1 MKFLP
6 IVVHILFLPNEGHL
20 YFFRNCWAK
29 KDYSTLEIFILKY
42 LKISAKKLYFIKFT
56 SLFFWWNSFLNIL
69 TILLYCCFQAMA
81 IFSSI
86 FLMSSTDTKDLT
98 YNEETRLAAMYV
110 WASVFVMTL
119 YLTLFGPVTLRLE
132 VKREVLRLVVL
143 LESTVEPPT
152 LMV

>member
-1 MKFLP
+1 
-6 IVVHILFLPNEGHL
+6 
-20 YFFRNCWAK
+20 
-29 KDYSTLEIFILKY
+29 
-42 LKISAKKLYFIKFT
+42 
-56 SLFFWWNSFLNIL
+56 
-69 TILLYCCFQAMA
+69 
-81 IFSSI
+81 
-86 FLMSSTDTKDLT
+86 MSSTDTKDLT

-110 WASVFVMTL
+110 WLSVFVMTL

>member
-1 MKFLP
+1 
-6 IVVHILFLPNEGHL
+6 
-20 YFFRNCWAK
+20 
-29 KDYSTLEIFILKY
+29 
-42 LKISAKKLYFIKFT
+42 
-56 SLFFWWNSFLNIL
+56 
-69 TILLYCCFQAMA
+69 
-81 IFSSI
+81 
-86 FLMSSTDTKDLT
+86 MSSTDTKDLT

-143 LESTVEPPT
+143 LESTVELPT

>member
-6 IVVHILFLPNEGHL
+6 IVVHILFLSNEGHL

-29 KDYSTLEIFILKY
+29 KDYSALEIFILKY

>member
-1 MKFLP
+1 ML
-6 IVVHILFLPNEGHL
+6 
-20 YFFRNCWAK
+20 
-29 KDYSTLEIFILKY
+29 TL
-42 LKISAKKLYFIKFT
+42 
-56 SLFFWWNSFLNIL
+56 
-69 TILLYCCFQAMA
+69 LLYCCFQAMA

-86 FLMSSTDTKDLT
+86 FLISSTETKDLT

>member
-1 MKFLP
+1 
-6 IVVHILFLPNEGHL
+6 
-20 YFFRNCWAK
+20 
-29 KDYSTLEIFILKY
+29 
-42 LKISAKKLYFIKFT
+42 
-56 SLFFWWNSFLNIL
+56 
-69 TILLYCCFQAMA
+69 MA

-86 FLMSSTDTKDLT
+86 FLISSTDTKDLT
-98 YNEETRLAAMYV
+98 YSEDTRLAAMYV

-132 VKREVLRLVVL
+132 VKREVFRLAVL

>member
-1 MKFLP
+1 
-6 IVVHILFLPNEGHL
+6 
-20 YFFRNCWAK
+20 
-29 KDYSTLEIFILKY
+29 
-42 LKISAKKLYFIKFT
+42 
-56 SLFFWWNSFLNIL
+56 
-69 TILLYCCFQAMA
+69 
-81 IFSSI
+81 
-86 FLMSSTDTKDLT
+86 MSSTDTKDLA